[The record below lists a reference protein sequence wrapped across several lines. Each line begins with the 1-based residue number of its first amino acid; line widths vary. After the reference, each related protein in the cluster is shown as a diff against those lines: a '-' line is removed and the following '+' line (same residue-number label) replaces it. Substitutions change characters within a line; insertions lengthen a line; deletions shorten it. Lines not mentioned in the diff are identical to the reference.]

1 MLYNYTEKHDND
13 RPSYTEHLGKHRQY
27 WRDIILGCNDGLI
40 STFLLVTGV
49 VGGGMSNNGTLLT
62 AISGSVAGA
71 VSMFAGEFIATKAQ
85 DEVMQGEKKL
95 EENHIVMY
103 RDDELNELTDLLK
116 VIGIPSSTRKT
127 YSDISDDRITDMD
140 EEDSTSTETKLH
152 EMLLDYYKS
161 NPKALLKIMIALEF
175 GVIDGER
182 RNPLMAGLTSMILF
196 FVGSLPSIIPFVF
209 SENAQDGLFAA
220 GIGTS
225 VGLFSVGVA
234 KSLAT
239 RGPLLRA
246 GFENLLIAGMGAT
259 AAYSIGV
266 LFDSIL
272 MTNDNK

>member
-1 MLYNYTEKHDND
+1 MLYDDTEKRDNTD
-13 RPSYTEHLGKHRQY
+13 RPSHTEHLGKHRQY

-116 VIGIPSSTRKT
+116 VIGIPPSSRKS

-140 EEDSTSTETKLH
+140 EEDSTETKLH
-152 EMLLDYYKS
+152 EMLLDYYKG
-161 NPKALLKIMIALEF
+161 NPNALLKIMIALEF

-182 RNPLMAGLTSMILF
+182 RNPLMAGLTSMFLF
-196 FVGSLPSIIPFVF
+196 FIGSLPSIIPFAL
-209 SENAQDGLFAA
+209 SERTQDGLFAA
-220 GIGTS
+220 SIGTS

-239 RGPLLRA
+239 RGSLLRA
-246 GFENLLIAGMGAT
+246 GFENLLIAGMGAV
-259 AAYSIGV
+259 AAYSVGV
-266 LFDSIL
+266 VFDTVFS
-272 MTNDNK
+272 TNDDE